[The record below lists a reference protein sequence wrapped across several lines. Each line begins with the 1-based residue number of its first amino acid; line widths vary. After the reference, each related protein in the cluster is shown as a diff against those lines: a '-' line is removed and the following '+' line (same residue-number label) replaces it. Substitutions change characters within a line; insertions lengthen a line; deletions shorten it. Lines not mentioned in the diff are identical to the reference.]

1 MITERELD
9 RGFGSEVMGR
19 PGGEQLRLCFS
30 CGTCAASCPVGRF
43 DSRFNPRRIIRMTL
57 LGMRDRVLKSDFV
70 WLCAGCHSCSERCPQ
85 GVHIPDIM
93 VALKNIAREEG
104 HTHPTLV
111 KQIELLR
118 DFGRVFE
125 IEEYDNKRRSK
136 MGLPELEHKNDE
148 VRAILDKLGVS

>member
-1 MITERELD
+1 LITERELD
-9 RGFGSEVMGR
+9 RGFGADVMRR
-19 PGGEQLRLCFS
+19 PGGEDLGRCFA
-30 CGTCAASCPVGRF
+30 CGTCTASCPVGRF

-57 LGMRDRVLKSDFV
+57 LGMRDRVLRSDFV

-125 IEEYDNKRRSK
+125 IEEYDNKRRAK
-136 MGLPELEHKNDE
+136 MGLPELVSKNEE
-148 VRAILDKLGVS
+148 VKAILDKLGVS